1 MSKKAKQTSRALRR
15 ARKAARKT
23 AQNLQYAAWKLAG
36 KNTKRRRGKL
46 QKQGRNQVR
55 MNDHAQGPCG
65 NIGCKRCNPQLYN
78 LLAPRLLAALLAA
91 H

>member
-36 KNTKRRRGKL
+36 KNTKSRRARL
-46 QKQGRNQVR
+46 QKQRSNPVR
-55 MNDHAQGPCG
+55 SKDHSQGPCG
-65 NIGCKRCNPQLYN
+65 NIGCKRCNPERYN
-78 LLAPRLLAALLAA
+78 LVAPRLLAAQ
-91 H
+91 